1 MIKYL
6 RYFYYL
12 FYRPKI
18 FFSKKSYSLLGEDIF
33 LNNYFKNQ
41 KKGFYVDVG
50 CYHPLSGNNTHLLY
64 KKGWNGINFDI
75 SQFSIELFNFY
86 RKKDKN
92 IWSGISNKK
101 GTKKIYYRKKI
112 NMLNTLDKNIAK
124 IHFKNGFN
132 TGIVNVNTLNY
143 FLKKFYKLKKNID
156 LLKIDVEGEE
166 LNVLR
171 SINFKKYKPKIISV
185 EIHNQNLIYK
195 DDKVYFKKNR
205 IYKFLI
211 NKNYKII
218 WKNKY
223 SFIFKK
229 KIS

>member
-1 MIKYL
+1 
-6 RYFYYL
+6 
-12 FYRPKI
+12 
-18 FFSKKSYSLLGEDIF
+18 
-33 LNNYFKNQ
+33 
-41 KKGFYVDVG
+41 
-50 CYHPLSGNNTHLLY
+50 
-64 KKGWNGINFDI
+64 
-75 SQFSIELFNFY
+75 
-86 RKKDKN
+86 
-92 IWSGISNKK
+92 
-101 GTKKIYYRKKI
+101 
-112 NMLNTLDKNIAK
+112 MLNTLDKNIAK

-143 FLKKFYKLKKNID
+143 FLKKFYKLKNNID

-171 SINFKKYKPKIISV
+171 SINFKQYKPKVISV

-195 DDKVYFKKNR
+195 DDNVYFKKNK

-229 KIS
+229 KLSKLNYALSSNS

>member
-1 MIKYL
+1 M
-6 RYFYYL
+6 
-12 FYRPKI
+12 
-18 FFSKKSYSLLGEDIF
+18 
-33 LNNYFKNQ
+33 
-41 KKGFYVDVG
+41 
-50 CYHPLSGNNTHLLY
+50 
-64 KKGWNGINFDI
+64 
-75 SQFSIELFNFY
+75 
-86 RKKDKN
+86 
-92 IWSGISNKK
+92 
-101 GTKKIYYRKKI
+101 
-112 NMLNTLDKNIAK
+112 
-124 IHFKNGFN
+124 
-132 TGIVNVNTLNY
+132 NY
-143 FLKKFYKLKKNID
+143 FLKKFYKQNKNID

-171 SINFKKYKPKIISV
+171 SINFKQYKPKVISV